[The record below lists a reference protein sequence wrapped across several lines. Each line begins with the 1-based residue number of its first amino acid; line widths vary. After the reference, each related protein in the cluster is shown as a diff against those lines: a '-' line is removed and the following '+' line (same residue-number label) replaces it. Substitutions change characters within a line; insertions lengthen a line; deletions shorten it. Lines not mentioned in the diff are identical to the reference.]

1 MSTGGATRAAA
12 VSRLVSI
19 AAAGVLVA
27 GCTSIRAT
35 DASLESTRWQVVA
48 IDGHA
53 TPRTHIY
60 RMQFRDGD
68 AGGRFGC
75 NHFGGHYRVT
85 SDALIVTNT
94 SSTLMG
100 CPEPAASFER
110 EGLAVLQQ
118 PVRLNWTSDRKLML
132 SNAAGSIALERLP

>member
-19 AAAGVLVA
+19 AAAGLLAA
-27 GCTSIRAT
+27 GCTSIRTT
-35 DASLESTRWQVVA
+35 DASLQGSQWQVVA

-53 TPRTHIY
+53 TPRTEVY
-60 RMQFRDGD
+60 RMHFRDGQ

-75 NHFGGHYRVT
+75 NQFGGRYSITSGEMVVT
-85 SDALIVTNT
+85 DTA
-94 SSTLMG
+94 STLMG

-118 PVRLNWTSDRKLML
+118 PMRLTWTSDRQLTL